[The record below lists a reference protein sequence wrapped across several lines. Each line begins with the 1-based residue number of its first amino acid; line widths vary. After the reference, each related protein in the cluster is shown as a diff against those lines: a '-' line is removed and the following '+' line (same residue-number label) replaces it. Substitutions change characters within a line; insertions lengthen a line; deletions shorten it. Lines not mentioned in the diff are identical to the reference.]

1 MPAQFSSTGSLF
13 DKQSSRIQ
21 EILNKNIEVFLP
33 ALDPAWR
40 DTFVTNQG
48 VGPASMIGRD
58 LKILKIYM
66 GSMAGVLDM
75 ADNRDNF
82 VLYGDKTVSDIGAKL
97 QQQTNTNTWP
107 DATDGVMA
115 RPFRLGVGMK
125 AMVSNLY
132 MSLGEMTAEATPA
145 FIGEVIGPKL
155 EGHARLIAHTLCNYW
170 YLAENNA
177 YQVGTIAFDNSTALA
192 SATAYYTTSFT
203 ENPTWTAFS
212 GTSAISTI
220 RAIRF
225 QAVEK
230 NIDRYALGMRVDIF
244 DASATQIRVN
254 DSQITAAAQTSATR
268 VSAWIAAVDEVKN
281 EVTVAFGA
289 PVTITPS
296 GTAANNI
303 KYVYFANARTLNSG
317 SATTGTGY
325 GFAGINSWLRSGGSS
340 ATDGSQY
347 LLGND
352 RDTGN
357 QIDVNVHPEFRS
369 YMKSSVGTLTEHKM
383 RQYLR
388 GFHRAKEKY
397 GQYIDTLIASDG
409 VWLNY
414 ESQKIGQYMLDRT
427 NRLSSLQ
434 NEGSQEGFKFSFDGR
449 TYTGYTSNY
458 IEDGTVYGIRKGG
471 TNWKKYVPPSP
482 KGTQKFDKAESFI
495 PFEFVGPSLGYADVK
510 VPIQRVS
517 GNSTLVTEGMQMPG
531 MLRMQLVP
539 DQPAGLKL
547 TGVTTDRQYGE

>member
-177 YQVGTIAFDNSTALA
+177 YQVGSITFTTGTAFYSTDFLS
-192 SATAYYTTSFT
+192 SATPTFT
-203 ENPTWTAFS
+203 AA
-212 GTSAISTI
+212 GTSGVVSSITAIKFF
-220 RAIRF
+220 AN
-225 QAVEK
+225 EK
-230 NIDRYALGMRVDIF
+230 NIDRYALGMRVDVF
-244 DASATQIRVN
+244 DASSTQIRKN
-254 DSQITAAAQTSATR
+254 DSQSTAAAQGPTTR
-268 VSAWIAAVDEVKN
+268 ISAWVAAVDEVTN
-281 EVTVAFGA
+281 YVTIAFG
-289 PVTITPS
+289 S
-296 GTAANNI
+296 GISLTAGTNN
-303 KYVYFANARTLNSG
+303 YVYFANARTLNNG

-325 GFAGINSWLRSGGSS
+325 GFAGINSWLRSGASS
-340 ATDGSQY
+340 ATDGSQF

-539 DQPAGLKL
+539 DQPAGMKL
-547 TGVTTDRQYGE
+547 TNVTTDRQYGE